1 MRGSLVILMFMH
13 AKTNGARVAWKV
25 KGHPPKLGFPA
36 KGCTLLMLPTRVR
49 SRYQPHNTN
58 PRWQYWFDQSWLLDL
73 TNWIG
78 FWGRSSFYLQWERN
92 IDSCYQIVGGAIF
105 MGYLPYETRF
115 VDKKHPAQKAH
126 LHHSLLVKPEAE
138 YLTTHILSNLPS
150 KEEMIGDSS
159 LLSPSMDWEMILNY

>member
-1 MRGSLVILMFMH
+1 
-13 AKTNGARVAWKV
+13 
-25 KGHPPKLGFPA
+25 
-36 KGCTLLMLPTRVR
+36 
-49 SRYQPHNTN
+49 
-58 PRWQYWFDQSWLLDL
+58 
-73 TNWIG
+73 
-78 FWGRSSFYLQWERN
+78 
-92 IDSCYQIVGGAIF
+92 

-159 LLSPSMDWEMILNY
+159 LLSPSMD